1 MSYHKSWIIMLISCR
16 YHVVLISC
24 WYHVDIMLTSCWY
37 HVNIMLISGWY
48 HVDIRLISGWYH
60 VGIRLISCWYHADI
74 IRNHSSFIIHHSS
87 FIIIIFI
94 FPSFYWLT
102 IHSIP
107 IMIPTLSQHPEN
119 ISSLS
124 NITLNYPIKYVH
136 TLRISSS
143 FFFKEHTPLRSP
155 IIFPWSSPPRC
166 IAPHSWH
173 VCLWRADR
181 LLPRWVPTPPKC
193 STAHL
198 RGENHRKINAKWR
211 F

>member
-1 MSYHKSWIIMLISCR
+1 M
-16 YHVVLISC
+16 LISC
-24 WYHVDIMLTSCWY
+24 WYHVDIMLISCWY
-37 HVNIMLISGWY
+37 Q
-48 HVDIRLISGWYH
+48 VDIM
-60 VGIRLISCWYHADI
+60 LISCWYHSESLI
-74 IRNHSSFIIHHSS
+74 IHRSSFIIHHSS
-87 FIIIIFI
+87 SIIHHPSSIIIIIIFI

-107 IMIPTLSQHPEN
+107 IMIPALSRHPED
-119 ISSLS
+119 IPSLS

-143 FFFKEHTPLRSP
+143 PFFKEHTPLRSP

-193 STAHL
+193 LTAHL